1 MCERLFGAVQRMIID
16 ASLAS
21 KNNVVYMSAYGKIGQ
36 KVVVSE
42 FGETPLDAV
51 DRFLSFEEQA
61 PPAPETL
68 QPSDVVIAVQS
79 AAVGWVDLLM
89 TSGQYQHMPQPPYT
103 PGLES
108 AGTVVWAGSDA
119 KRSVGEKVIVD
130 GFLVGP
136 RSKGAYQKYGGFA
149 SYVVAPSNA
158 VIPLPSR
165 LSFDQAASFLGNYE
179 TAYHCV
185 IARGKLR
192 AGETILIHG
201 ASGSTGLA
209 AVHLAKVLGA
219 NVIATG
225 RSLAKLEALKA
236 HGVDHVVR
244 TVDDAGGVARFR
256 DEVKELTKGKGV
268 DVVYDSV
275 GGDIS
280 VESMHSAAFDAR
292 FLIVGWA
299 STPFVAKGKG
309 QRGAPNVNVLPTNL
323 IMMKSL
329 RVLGCPA
336 VISAH
341 QNPQLRVDR
350 LRDLI
355 QWVDEGRFV
364 PATPEV
370 FALSDIKEALRAK
383 WESRFLGGCVVH
395 PN

>member
-1 MCERLFGAVQRMIID
+1 MG
-16 ASLAS
+16 
-21 KNNVVYMSAYGKIGQ
+21 AYGKIGK

-42 FGETPLDAV
+42 FGETPLEAL
-51 DRFLSFEEQA
+51 DRFLSFETQL
-61 PPAPETL
+61 PPEPETL
-68 QPSDVVIAVQS
+68 RPTDVVVVVKS

-89 TSGQYQHMPQPPYT
+89 SSGQYQHMPKPPYT

-108 AGTVVWAGSDA
+108 AGVVAW
-119 KRSVGEKVIVD
+119 VGPEANHAVGDKVIVD

-136 RSKGAYQKYGGFA
+136 RSKGAYQQYGGFA
-149 SYVVAPSNA
+149 SYVVAPNDG
-158 VIPLPSR
+158 VIALPSR

-185 IARGKLR
+185 IARGQLR

-209 AVHLAKVLGA
+209 AVHLAKMLGA
-219 NVIATG
+219 KVIATG

-244 TVDDAGGVARFR
+244 AVDDTGAVARFR
-256 DEVKELTKGKGV
+256 DEVKALTNGKGV

-280 VESMHSAAFDAR
+280 VESMHCAAFDAR
-292 FLIVGWA
+292 FVIVGWA

-309 QRGAPNVNVLPTNL
+309 QRGAPNVNMIPTNL

-329 RVLGCPA
+329 RVLGSPA

-341 QNPQLRVDR
+341 QNPQLRATR
-350 LRDLI
+350 LRDLFN
-355 QWVDEGRFV
+355 WVDEGKLV
-364 PATPEV
+364 PVSPEV
-370 FALSDIKEALRAK
+370 FAFDDIKEALRAK

-395 PN
+395 PID